1 MKKTL
6 SINLGGRPFIIDE
19 DAYGM
24 LAEYLRQIEIRQA
37 SAETIM
43 DVERRIAERFSE
55 KGAPII
61 DLQAVREA
69 TDYIGTPDQFG
80 TPPISEPA
88 ATQPKPKRLYRSRTD
103 RVIGGVCGGLGE
115 YFGIDSLAVRLVFLI
130 LLFFGGGLILYIIFW
145 IIIPQK
151 PVTFMNGRQ
160 NPGE

>member
-6 SINLGGRPFIIDE
+6 SINLGGRPFVIDE
-19 DAYGM
+19 DAYDI
-24 LAEYLRQIEIRQA
+24 LAEYLRQIKIRQA

-55 KGAPII
+55 RGAPII

-80 TPPISEPA
+80 TPVSEPTSA
-88 ATQPKPKRLYRSRTD
+88 QSRPKRLYRSRKD

-151 PVTFMNGRQ
+151 PVTFMNGRESM
-160 NPGE
+160 GE

>member
-1 MKKTL
+1 MNKTF
-6 SINLGGRPFIIDE
+6 SINLDGRPFVIDE

-24 LAEYLRQIEIRQA
+24 LAEYLRQIKIRQA

-55 KGAPII
+55 RGAPII

-80 TPPISEPA
+80 TPVSEPA
-88 ATQPKPKRLYRSRTD
+88 TTQPKPKRLYRSRTD

-130 LLFFGGGLILYIIFW
+130 LLFFGGGLILYIVFW